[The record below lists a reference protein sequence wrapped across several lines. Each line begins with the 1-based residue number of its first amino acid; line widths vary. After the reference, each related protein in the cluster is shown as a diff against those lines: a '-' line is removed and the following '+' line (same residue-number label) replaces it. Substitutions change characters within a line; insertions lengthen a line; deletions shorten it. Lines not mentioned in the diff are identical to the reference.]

1 MSTFRQHLLSLP
13 STVQYNN
20 TTEYREC
27 LRRVFRM
34 DLSQKTGYSD
44 LSFSQMNV
52 EDLDA
57 ESNDE
62 MLFDDLAISKGLDYL
77 YECTK
82 GIPEFQ
88 ELYDEYA
95 GKMFSTDRTI
105 GQAVLCSYDHFPMYY
120 SKVWERI
127 GRKK

>member
-1 MSTFRQHLLSLP
+1 MSSFRQHFVLLP
-13 STVQYNN
+13 STVQYAN
-20 TTEYREC
+20 TTEYRNC

-44 LSFSQMNV
+44 LSYSQMNV

-62 MLFDDLAISKGLDYL
+62 LLFDDSAISVGLDYL
-77 YECTK
+77 YEFTK
-82 GIPEFQ
+82 DVPEFQ
-88 ELYDEYA
+88 DLYDEYA
-95 GKMFSTDRTI
+95 GKMLSTDRTI

-120 SKVWERI
+120 AKVWEQI